1 VVSATVVQ
9 PPQTAGFGWDL
20 SVVRAPDLGRRRV
33 PARQPSRSHVAPR
46 PYAPRMTTVLLIRH
60 GRTTANSAGTLAG
73 WTPGIGLDEVG
84 RQQARALGKRLAKV
98 PLAEVIT
105 SPLDRCRQTVDGM
118 IDGRDIPVRVD
129 ERLGECRYGDWTGR
143 SLKELAKQPLW
154 RIVQNYPSAAVFPG
168 PDGESLRA
176 VQARAV
182 ESARATAQR
191 LLDSAGPKAICA
203 AVSHGD
209 VIKLVV
215 ADALGLHLDLF
226 QRLVI
231 DPCSVTAIRYT
242 PQRPFLLR
250 LNDTGDFSA
259 LLPPSSRRK
268 RSARSDEAMVGAGP
282 ATT

>member
-1 VVSATVVQ
+1 
-9 PPQTAGFGWDL
+9 
-20 SVVRAPDLGRRRV
+20 
-33 PARQPSRSHVAPR
+33 
-46 PYAPRMTTVLLIRH
+46 MTTVLLIRH

-73 WTPGIGLDEVG
+73 WAPGIALDEVG
-84 RQQARALGKRLAKV
+84 RQQARALGERLGKV
-98 PLAEVIT
+98 PLGEVLT

-129 ERLGECRYGDWTGR
+129 GRLGECRYGDWTGR

-182 ESARATAQR
+182 ESVRATAQR
-191 LLDSAGPKAICA
+191 LLDSAGPKAMCA

-242 PQRPFLLR
+242 AQRPFLLR
-250 LNDTGDFSA
+250 LNDTGDLSA
-259 LLPPSSRRK
+259 LLPRPSRRK
-268 RSARSDEAMVGAGP
+268 RTARSDDAMVGGGP
-282 ATT
+282 LTT

>member
-1 VVSATVVQ
+1 
-9 PPQTAGFGWDL
+9 
-20 SVVRAPDLGRRRV
+20 
-33 PARQPSRSHVAPR
+33 
-46 PYAPRMTTVLLIRH
+46 MTKVLLIRH

-73 WTPGIGLDEVG
+73 WSDGVSLDEVG
-84 RQQARALGKRLAKV
+84 RQQARALGERLANL
-98 PLAEVIT
+98 PLAEVVT
-105 SPLDRCRQTVDGM
+105 SPLDRCRETVEAM
-118 IDGRDIPVRVD
+118 ITGGEIPVRAD

-143 SLKELAKQPLW
+143 SIKELARQPLW
-154 RIVQNYPSAAVFPG
+154 KIVQNYPSAAVFPG

-182 ESARATAQR
+182 DAVRDTAQR
-191 LLDSAGPKAICA
+191 LFQTAGPNAIWA

-209 VIKLVV
+209 VIKLIV

-250 LNDTGDFSA
+250 LNDTGDLSP
-259 LLPPSSRRK
+259 LLPPRRRGQRTVRTARRGSGRRTGHDVRSS
-268 RSARSDEAMVGAGP
+268 
-282 ATT
+282 